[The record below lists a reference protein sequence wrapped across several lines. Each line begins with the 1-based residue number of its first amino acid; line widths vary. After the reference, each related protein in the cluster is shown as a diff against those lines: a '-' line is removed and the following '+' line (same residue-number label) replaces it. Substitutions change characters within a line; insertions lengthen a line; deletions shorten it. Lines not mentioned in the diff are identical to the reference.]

1 MFSRSGAVQ
10 VHLAEAFQR
19 DNLRIRIALSLDYG
33 GKQNRTDATRER
45 RIMTNVG
52 KIERDKETAKLR
64 VSVKINIKLE

>member
-33 GKQNRTDATRER
+33 VKQNGTDATRER
-45 RIMTNVG
+45 TIMTNVG

>member
-1 MFSRSGAVQ
+1 MQ